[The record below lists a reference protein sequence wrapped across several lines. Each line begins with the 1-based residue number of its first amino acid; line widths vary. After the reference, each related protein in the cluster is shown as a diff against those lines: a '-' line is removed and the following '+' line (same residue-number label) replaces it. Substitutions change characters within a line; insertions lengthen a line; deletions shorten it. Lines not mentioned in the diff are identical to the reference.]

1 MELTLHQR
9 KVHIFLQYET
19 IKVEKKK
26 TNSYQVLLDRQLQ
39 ENVKLKR
46 KLNSTNSWI
55 KKHPSDPKRIQRQ
68 KEIDDANKEAADVRE
83 NHKKTLKYMGE
94 LHQELDELKKK
105 EAQRIAKEKN
115 DALTQLITSEK
126 AGGGSITLDDH
137 HARVAMLEAR
147 IQTLQRD
154 HDLYKRETELNN
166 GWVDN
171 QQSLAEALERVGN
184 ENETLK
190 ARNQQLEE
198 TLQSN
203 AFK

>member
-9 KVHIFLQYET
+9 KVHIILQYET

-26 TNSYQVLLDRQLQ
+26 TSSYQVLLDRQLQ

-46 KLNSTNSWI
+46 KLNSTNSWM
-55 KKHPSDPKRIQRQ
+55 KKHPSDPKRIPRQ
-68 KEIDDANKEAADVRE
+68 KEIDDANKEAADVHE

-94 LHQELDELKKK
+94 LHQELDQLKQK

-115 DALTQLITSEK
+115 DALNQLITSEK
-126 AGGGSITLDDH
+126 AGGGSITLDEH
-137 HARVAMLEAR
+137 HSRVAMLEAR

-154 HDLYKRETELNN
+154 HDLYKSETEQNN

-171 QQSLAEALERVGN
+171 QLELTEALERVNN